1 MKVKHEYE
9 DCRGAAMALGLP
21 LRVVAEEAARVV
33 RGQIDE
39 EGGKEGGKEEE
50 REGEEGK

>member
-39 EGGKEGGKEEE
+39 VGGREGGREGGG
-50 REGEEGK
+50 EGEGN